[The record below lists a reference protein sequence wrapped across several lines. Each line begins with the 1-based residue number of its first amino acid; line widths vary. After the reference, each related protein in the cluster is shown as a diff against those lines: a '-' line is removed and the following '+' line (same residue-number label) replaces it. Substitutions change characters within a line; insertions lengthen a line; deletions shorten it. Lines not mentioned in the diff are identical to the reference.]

1 MVKTI
6 QHTSLG
12 EKTYTELKN
21 LILTGQVKPG
31 ERLFYQ
37 QLVDQLGVSQTPI
50 KEAFT
55 KLENEGYLITIP
67 RKGTFVRELSAKEIR
82 EIFQIREML
91 EALAV
96 RLTCRHTDNQAAKL
110 LTETN
115 KKFRAAFQK
124 RDIKECTHEDYNFHE
139 TIIKLSGNEKL
150 FDLMTRS
157 NLHLL
162 SIAQSSPN
170 FLDIAAE
177 YYKKHAEIIDA
188 VQRHDEKVAE
198 QLIREHIAYGQEQ
211 VLKFMEAGSASH

>member
-1 MVKTI
+1 MVKAI
-6 QHTSLG
+6 QHRSLG

-21 LILTGQVKPG
+21 LIVSGQIKPG

-37 QLVDQLGVSQTPI
+37 QLVEQLGVSQTPI

-55 KLENEGYLITIP
+55 KLENEGYLVTIP

-96 RLTCRHTDNQAAKL
+96 RLMCRLPDGKGTETL
-110 LTETN
+110 IETN
-115 KKFRAAFQK
+115 KRFRSAYLKKDLKA
-124 RDIKECTHEDYNFHE
+124 CTREDYNFHE

-162 SIAQSSPN
+162 SIAQGSPN

-177 YYKKHAEIIDA
+177 YYKKHAEIIEA
-188 VQRHDEKVAE
+188 IQKHEEKAAE
-198 QLIREHIAYGQEQ
+198 QLIREHIGYGQEQ
-211 VLKFMEAGSASH
+211 VLRFMNRTVLI